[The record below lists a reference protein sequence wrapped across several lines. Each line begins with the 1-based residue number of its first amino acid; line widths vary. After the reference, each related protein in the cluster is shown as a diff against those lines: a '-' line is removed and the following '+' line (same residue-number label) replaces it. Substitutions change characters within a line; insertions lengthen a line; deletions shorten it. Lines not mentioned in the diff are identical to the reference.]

1 MKKLNNFDVKMPLL
15 LMGGGIPL
23 KGYAFYVSF
32 DNETYYE
39 AEFDKM
45 RIISCLRLTD
55 GKHYYYD
62 YHTVIYFHCAAG
74 KLSAEFYKGENS
86 DAIFVKVKDTDR
98 NKELLI
104 PIAFYATRNAIENG
118 KTMRMSF
125 GYDNVSFNN
134 LPFFDM
140 QADKQSKYPIMGNT
154 YTLDENNNM
163 RNTLAFLNDFDV
175 ESIND
180 KLTATHLHFSNYKS
194 EKMNLDKCFATKEEY
209 NRSIKRKYK
218 IVELPKK
225 KTVVAAGVI
234 IELNDDDM
242 I

>member
-32 DNETYYE
+32 DNETYYG
-39 AEFDKM
+39 AEFDK
-45 RIISCLRLTD
+45 ITLTSCLRITN
-55 GKHYYYD
+55 GKHYYD
-62 YHTVIYFHCAAG
+62 YYSTIYFHCAVG
-74 KLSAEFYKGENS
+74 NLSAEFYKGENS

-118 KTMRMSF
+118 KAMRMSF

-140 QADKQSKYPIMGNT
+140 QADKQSKDPIMGKT
-154 YTLDENNNM
+154 YILDEHNNVETMSVPIN
-163 RNTLAFLNDFDV
+163 RFDV
-175 ESIND
+175 ECINN
-180 KLTATHLHFSNYKS
+180 KLTATHIAFWQLTGKRFD
-194 EKMNLDKCFATKEEY
+194 LGKCFATKEECM
-209 NRSIKRKYK
+209 RSIKRKYK

-234 IELNDDDM
+234 IELNGDDM

>member
-32 DNETYYE
+32 DNETYYG
-39 AEFDKM
+39 AEFDRM
-45 RIISCLRLTD
+45 TLTSCLRITN
-55 GKHYYYD
+55 GKHYYD
-62 YHTVIYFHCAAG
+62 YHTVIYFHCAIG
-74 KLSAEFYKGENS
+74 NLSAEFYKGENS

-118 KTMRMSF
+118 KAMRMSF

-140 QADKQSKYPIMGNT
+140 QADKQSKDPIMGKT
-154 YTLDENNNM
+154 YILDEHNNVETMSVPIN
-163 RNTLAFLNDFDV
+163 RFDV
-175 ESIND
+175 ECINN
-180 KLTATHLHFSNYKS
+180 KLTATHIAFWQLTGKRFD
-194 EKMNLDKCFATKEEY
+194 LGKCFATKEECM
-209 NRSIKRKYK
+209 RSIKRKYK

-234 IELNDDDM
+234 IELNGDDM